1 MIKLLYKGKELLF
14 DPKFERANL
23 ASSHGEAH
31 RGAGI
36 IKEEENLNFEWLISG
51 ADTGFK

>member
-23 ASSHGEAH
+23 ASSHGLKVQTKNNN
-31 RGAGI
+31 G
-36 IKEEENLNFEWLISG
+36 LLIVIVIVIVG
-51 ADTGFK
+51 P